1 MKKLVMLLVLVLTF
15 VFVGCGKND
24 ELNFGKELRKVDG
37 MVDILVELD
46 SGSSD
51 VGVMDSVMAGYY
63 IEQQYKGKLM
73 IVPDLVLA
81 DEEYGIAARKDGAYT
96 TKMINKALVELAK
109 AGAVDE
115 LAAKYGLT
123 ESLCIDKNATVD
135 LSDETGKA
143 DWDAI
148 VASGTLKVGYT
159 VFAPIA
165 YTDEDNNFVGF
176 DTDLARAVAAYYD
189 LQVEF
194 VEIEWAQKVNE
205 LNTKNIDLIWNGM
218 TITEAMQEV
227 TSISVPYLKNKQVAV
242 IRVEDKDVYKTTE
255 DMKDAIIAAEMGS
268 AGQFC
273 VEKSE
278 EE

>member
-1 MKKLVMLLVLVLTF
+1 MKKLIILLVLVLTF

-46 SGSSD
+46 SGSSY

-63 IEQQYKGKLM
+63 IEQQYKDKLM

-96 TKMINKALVELAK
+96 AKMISKTIIELAND
-109 AGAVDE
+109 GTVDQI
-115 LAAKYGLT
+115 AAKYGLT

-135 LSDETGKA
+135 LTDETGKA
-143 DWDAI
+143 DWDEI
-148 VASGTLKVGYT
+148 VASGTLNVGYT

-165 YTDEDNNFVGF
+165 YKEGNEFVGF
-176 DTDLARAVAAYYD
+176 DTDLARAVAAK
-189 LQVEF
+189 LNLEINF
-194 VEIEWAQKVNE
+194 VQIVWDKRVAE
-205 LNTKNIDLIWNGM
+205 LDTKNIDLIWNGM
-218 TITEAMQEV
+218 TITDAMKEV
-227 TSISVPYLKNKQVAV
+227 TSISIPYLKNKQVAV
-242 IRVEDKDVYKTTE
+242 IRVEDKDVYKTIE
-255 DMKDAIIAAEMGS
+255 DMMTAVIVTETGS

-273 VEKSE
+273 VEKSN
-278 EE
+278 